1 MAESNQ
7 DASDRSSPKHDPHS
21 EHSEHINIA
30 RNNVRRRL
38 DFGPSEVDEER
49 LQYLQG
55 ENQSKERQKALEK
68 WNFDFENEVPL
79 SGDWEWEKVA
89 TDEAVPNSAKVLT
102 SLKNKLK
109 DNRNV

>member
-7 DASDRSSPKHDPHS
+7 DTTDRSSLEHDPQSQHT
-21 EHSEHINIA
+21 NTA

-38 DFGPSEVDEER
+38 DFGPPEIDEEL
-49 LQYLQG
+49 LQNLQG
-55 ENQSKERQKALEK
+55 ENQCKERQKALEK
-68 WNFDFENEVPL
+68 WNFDFANEVPL
-79 SGDWEWEKVA
+79 TGDWEWEKVT
-89 TDEAVPNSAKVLT
+89 TDEAVPNSAEVLT